1 MSPQPHVRRAG
12 SGPGLVCLHAN
23 ASTSGQWRELMERL
37 SDRYRVLAPDLHGA
51 GKSPDWP
58 SRAEI
63 ALRDEARFIAPVLA
77 EAGVPYTLVGHSYGA
92 AVALRVA
99 LDAPER
105 VRAIAVYEPTLFGLV
120 DQETPPPNDADGI
133 RRAVAEGALLADAG
147 DLDGAAERFID
158 YWMVPGSWRATPSGR
173 QGPIRES
180 IANIRRWGHALLSE
194 PATLDDFRR
203 LQVPVLLMTGAHSTP
218 SAHAVVRLLGSALP
232 RVTVLRFEELGHM
245 GPVAHPGPVNAAID
259 AFHRAIRD

>member
-1 MSPQPHVRRAG
+1 MSALPYVRRSGA
-12 SGPGLVCLHAN
+12 GPGVIGLHAN

-37 SDRYRVLAPDLHGA
+37 CDRYQVLAPDLYGA

-63 ALRDEARFIAPVLA
+63 ALRDEVAFIAPVLA
-77 EAGVPYTLVGHSYGA
+77 TAGTPHTLVGHSYGG
-92 AVALRVA
+92 AVALRAA

-120 DQETPPPNDADGI
+120 DQESPPPNDADGI
-133 RRAVAEGALLADAG
+133 RQAVADGARMADVG

-158 YWMVPGSWRATPSGR
+158 YWMVPGSWRATPAGR

-180 IANIRRWGHALLSE
+180 IASIRRWGHALISE
-194 PATLDDFRR
+194 PATLEDFRR
-203 LQVPVLLMTGAHSTP
+203 LDVPVLLMSGARSQP
-218 SAHAVVRLLGSALP
+218 SAHAVARLLHSALP
-232 RVTVLRFEELGHM
+232 RVTVIRFEELGHM
-245 GPVAHPGPVNAAID
+245 GPVTHPGVVNDAID
-259 AFHRAIRD
+259 AFLRSV